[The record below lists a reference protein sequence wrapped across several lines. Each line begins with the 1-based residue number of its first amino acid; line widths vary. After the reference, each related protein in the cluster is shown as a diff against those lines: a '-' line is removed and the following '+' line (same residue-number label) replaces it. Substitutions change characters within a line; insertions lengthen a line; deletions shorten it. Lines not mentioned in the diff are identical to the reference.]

1 MRADRAFRDLVVAA
15 VGAVATITVP
25 LAITLFPGDLQ
36 RALHGYDALAE
47 TCALALYRLGSALPP
62 LGAIVLALTCA
73 LFLAGGA
80 QASRTLWRTHRAIRS
95 RKRVP
100 SPPQLVRA
108 AAHAGVASATVC
120 FDDLRP
126 IAYCAGLFRPR
137 VWVSR
142 GAVRTLERRELE
154 AVLLHEAYHLRRRDP
169 WRILVAQI
177 LHRMLFPF
185 PLVDSLVSRFE
196 VARERGSRTRSRAPA
211 RTLTSDPHRRAERGM
226 PRVTSIEIVPSKR
239 LPRAFTG
246 RLDRPTGRPEEWFL
260 GTLQTTVLEALGK
273 RGASTVRE
281 ITEALRGKFAY
292 TTVMTVLGRLHQKG
306 LVGRE
311 LRGKGYV
318 YTPRYSAAELRER
331 MAKYLVDEMVEDF
344 GDVALAHFAGVLDR
358 VDRARLLRLRRGL
371 AARK

>member
-196 VARERGSRTRSRAPA
+196 VARE
-211 RTLTSDPHRRAERGM
+211 
-226 PRVTSIEIVPSKR
+226 
-239 LPRAFTG
+239 
-246 RLDRPTGRPEEWFL
+246 LDAD
-260 GTLQTTVLEALGK
+260 Q
-273 RGASTVRE
+273 
-281 ITEALRGKFAY
+281 EALRAQGSA
-292 TTVMTVLGRLHQKG
+292 VWLAGALAALGRGVSLS
-306 LVGRE
+306 R
-311 LRGKGYV
+311 
-318 YTPRYSAAELRER
+318 P
-331 MAKYLVDEMVEDF
+331 VD
-344 GDVALAHFAGVLDR
+344 LAIGAWSSSTAR
-358 VDRARLLRLRRGL
+358 VDQLCGAPEELLLPPVSTRARLGTCL
-371 AARK
+371 AATVLLLLAGGQAARANIVPAVVVQAIAPNATAIHECPLPLEGILF